1 MQDTDESPGELPRQ
15 PHVLQLHAEDNVA
28 VALDNVEPG
37 LVDILGP
44 AIGQRIRVTED
55 VGQGHKIA
63 LRPIVEGKAVVKCGV
78 TIGFATSQIAAGA
91 WVHTH
96 NCRSGLDER
105 SHTLDPH
112 SGAPTDT
119 EYV

>member
-1 MQDTDESPGELPRQ
+1 MHDVQPGPI
-15 PHVLQLHAEDNVA
+15 
-28 VALDNVEPG
+28 
-37 LVDILGP
+37 DILGL
-44 AIGQRIRVTED
+44 ADGVAVVANEA
-55 VGQGHKIA
+55 VAQGHKIA
-63 LRPIVEGKAVVKCGV
+63 LRPIEEGEAVVKYGV
-78 TIGFATSQIAAGA
+78 AIGFATAPIASGA

-119 EYV
+119 RYE

>member
-1 MQDTDESPGELPRQ
+1 MQPSSHSAESTAPRG
-15 PHVLQLHAEDNVA
+15 LRLHALDNVA
-28 VALDNVEPG
+28 VVLGDAEPG
-37 LVDILGP
+37 PIHLMEPGRTFD
-44 AIGQRIRVTED
+44 VTEPI
-55 VGQGHKIA
+55 VQGHKVA
-63 LRPIVEGKAVVKCGV
+63 LRPIGEGEAVIKYGV
-78 TIGFATSQIAAGA
+78 AIGFATAPIAAGA

-119 EYV
+119 PYV